1 MIAPV
6 PRCCLLLSGLGWLPA
21 LGWAWDASAAPLAS
35 GDAEAFTPT
44 TIVRSEV
51 NAVMGALHYEGSA
64 VDGSANT
71 AAGSPLLNA
80 FSVNHDIRFTVDTSF
95 TGRDLFRVRLRS
107 GNFGPSGW
115 FSNPPTPLSRLDVA
129 FEEPLC
135 TAGHDGC
142 TRDLVTV
149 NRAFLQVPLGAGIR
163 LSAGSRIMQLD
174 MLPVWPSLYTDAPIL
189 ELFQR
194 AGATGVYSRRV
205 GSGFGLSWQPGGPWK
220 GLSLAYATVAPRGNV
235 GVPAKGGLF
244 AASGGQ
250 TNTLQLAFTR
260 PNWNLTAAYT
270 RTAQGALLRGTPL
283 ASQLAAESSG
293 GGLDSWSL
301 AGYWQPAA
309 AGWLPSIS
317 AGWGQDRLAFATY
330 PVAGLSGVL
339 TRSWYLGLGWS
350 DLLGA
355 GSSLSLAVGAPT
367 HVSRLEGLDATT
379 IDDTGLAFEIATL
392 IRLSD
397 TFSLTPA
404 LFWLSRPRGAMA
416 GTASLS
422 EALLTGQGEGVPS
435 LSVWGALVRATFR
448 F

>member
-1 MIAPV
+1 MRGLFLA
-6 PRCCLLLSGLGWLPA
+6 GLGWLPN
-21 LGWAWDASAAPLAS
+21 LGWACPAAAEPLSAEETPDFS
-35 GDAEAFTPT
+35 PT

-51 NAVMGALHYEGSA
+51 NAVMGALHYGGSA

-71 AAGSPLLNA
+71 AAGFPLLNA
-80 FSVNHDIRFTVDTSF
+80 VSFNHDIRFTVDTSF

-115 FSNPPTPLSRLDVA
+115 FSNPPTPLTRLDVA

-135 TAGHDGC
+135 AAGDDGC
-142 TRDLVTV
+142 ARDLVSV
-149 NRAFLQVPLGAGIR
+149 NRAFLQVPLGAGLR

-174 MLPVWPSLYTDAPIL
+174 MLPVWPSVYNDAPIL

-194 AGATGVYSRRV
+194 AGAAGVYSRRV
-205 GSGFGLSWQPGGPWK
+205 GSGFGLSWQPEEAWK
-220 GLSLAYATVAPRGNV
+220 GLSLAYATVAPRG
-235 GVPAKGGLF
+235 GLGDPGAGGLF
-244 AASGGQ
+244 TAAGGQ
-250 TNTLQLAFTR
+250 TNTLQLGYTQ
-260 PNWNLTAAYT
+260 PSWNLTAAYT

-283 ASQLAAESSG
+283 VSQLAAESSG
-293 GGLDSWSL
+293 GGIGSWSL

-317 AGWGQDRLAFATY
+317 AGWGQDRFDFSTY
-330 PVAGLSGVL
+330 PVAGVSGVR
-339 TRSWYLGLGWS
+339 TTSWYVGLGWS

-355 GSSLSLAVGAPT
+355 GSSLSMAVGAPT
-367 HVSRLEGLDATT
+367 HVSRIEGPGDIS
-379 IDDTGLAFEIATL
+379 IDDSGLAFELATL

-397 TFSLTPA
+397 TLSLTPA
-404 LFWLSRPRGAMA
+404 VFWLSRPRGAMA
-416 GTASLS
+416 GTASLN
-422 EALLTGQGEGVPS
+422 EALFPWQGEGVSS